1 MSGDKNAKLA
11 MEGLMLLGF
20 ETILNGRVALGLVL
34 AAVTSISGA
43 SAQEKQTIWKFD
55 NLESIG
61 GFKTSVE
68 GHPKIVATADGGK
81 AMEFNG
87 VDDAIW
93 IENHPLAGVT
103 TFTMEAIF
111 RPDGGDKE
119 QRWFHIASIDPKTGQ
134 AALPSGTADPNPRF
148 TFELRVS
155 DHDQWFLD
163 AFTHGCATVPDTCSA
178 KEGYNRALMNPKM
191 KYPIGHWYAV
201 AQTYDGKMYRSYVDG
216 VLQMEAPVEFKP
228 QGPGRT
234 AVGTRMNKVN
244 YFRGLV
250 MEARFTPAALPPD
263 KLLNVPAALNEPD
276 PSSASKPASAPPSE
290 R

>member
-61 GFKTSVE
+61 GLKASVE

-119 QRWFHIASIDPKTGQ
+119 QRWFHIASIDPKT
-134 AALPSGTADPNPRF
+134 
-148 TFELRVS
+148 
-155 DHDQWFLD
+155 
-163 AFTHGCATVPDTCSA
+163 
-178 KEGYNRALMNPKM
+178 
-191 KYPIGHWYAV
+191 
-201 AQTYDGKMYRSYVDG
+201 
-216 VLQMEAPVEFKP
+216 
-228 QGPGRT
+228 
-234 AVGTRMNKVN
+234 
-244 YFRGLV
+244 
-250 MEARFTPAALPPD
+250 
-263 KLLNVPAALNEPD
+263 
-276 PSSASKPASAPPSE
+276 
-290 R
+290 